1 MPLFI
6 LILYSQLIANTIL
19 FAATNIAGILTH
31 YPCEVAQRQAF
42 METRQCIE
50 ARLTTQRENQQQVQF
65 YVRSRKILSYTIFLF
80 NVMYVY
86 AHIAL
91 CFRRDYYYPSSH
103 GMLQW
108 RWKPISRE
116 NLWTSNFIKYTS
128 NVMKMWGKLNRF
140 FSTLNAQCIFYDR
153 QAMTVINFFFFLAF
167 CLQTFVVSRHC
178 RLNVQQKS
186 LFAY

>member
-1 MPLFI
+1 MTYSNWRIPLFI

-65 YVRSRKILSYTIFLF
+65 YVWSKKFIKLQQFYTIFLF
-80 NVMYVY
+80 NVNYVY
-86 AHIAL
+86 AQIAL
-91 CFRRDYYYPSSH
+91 YFRRGYYYPSSH

-116 NLWTSNFIKYTS
+116 NLWTSNFIKYTF
-128 NVMKMWGKLNRF
+128 NVMKMWGKLKRV
-140 FSTLNAQCIFYDR
+140 FSTLNAQCISSGHDS
-153 QAMTVINFFFFLAF
+153 NWFL
-167 CLQTFVVSRHC
+167 
-178 RLNVQQKS
+178 
-186 LFAY
+186 LF

>member
-1 MPLFI
+1 M
-6 LILYSQLIANTIL
+6 YSQLIANTIL

-65 YVRSRKILSYTIFLF
+65 YVRSKKIYKFAIIFLF
-80 NVMYVY
+80 NVNYVY
-86 AHIAL
+86 AQIAL
-91 CFRRDYYYPSSH
+91 YFRRGYYCPSSH

-140 FSTLNAQCIFYDR
+140 SSYNQCSIYIVR
-153 QAMTVINFFFFLAF
+153 PWQ
-167 CLQTFVVSRHC
+167 
-178 RLNVQQKS
+178 
-186 LFAY
+186 

>member
-1 MPLFI
+1 MKYSNWRIPLFI

-65 YVRSRKILSYTIFLF
+65 YVQSKNILSYTIFSF
-80 NVMYVY
+80 NVNYVY
-86 AHIAL
+86 AQIAL
-91 CFRRDYYYPSSH
+91 YFRRGYYCPSSH

-128 NVMKMWGKLNRF
+128 NVMKMWGKIKRF
-140 FSTLNAQCIFYDR
+140 FFLRSILNFWRFVIYVV
-153 QAMTVINFFFFLAF
+153 VINFF
-167 CLQTFVVSRHC
+167 
-178 RLNVQQKS
+178 
-186 LFAY
+186 LF